1 MSKYLLFRTDRIGD
15 FIFSRIVTRSIKK
28 DNPKNIIDVVCSH
41 YNSKYVKNY
50 KDINKIYILDKYNL
64 FLMIKNM
71 IKINNYKYDYIVIL
85 DGKRRSVFFSLFLT
99 AKNKMAVLKDFRPNL
114 ILKIFFNNYLINS
127 DVNSQFDNF
136 SSLLNYLDIK
146 VPNKIGYYESY
157 KFKKDKFKNLY
168 LNFTLLHLDEKWF
181 EGFYHDDYQYVNLNI
196 DNFYKFINT
205 INKKFKRDI
214 IITSGLFD
222 IKTLDSIKKFFFVKI
237 NKNTYVSNK
246 FKFKLTFIENTDFR
260 DLENIVKKCDELI
273 CCEGAISHV
282 SNSFNKKTYA
292 LTNDLKIGN
301 FWTKHMKNLKLIKRK
316 NNIDNMCKQI
326 ISLSK

>member
-15 FIFSRIVTRSIKK
+15 FIFSRVVTRSIKK
-28 DNPKNIIDVVCSH
+28 NNPNNIIDVVCSH

-71 IKINNYKYDYIVIL
+71 IKINNYNYDYIIIL

-146 VPNKIGYYESY
+146 VPNKIGYYDSY
-157 KFKKDKFKNLY
+157 KFKKDNFKNLY

-181 EGFYHDDYQYVNLNI
+181 EGFYHDDYQYINLNI

-222 IKTLDSIKKFFFVKI
+222 IKTLDSIKKF
-237 NKNTYVSNK
+237 
-246 FKFKLTFIENTDFR
+246 
-260 DLENIVKKCDELI
+260 
-273 CCEGAISHV
+273 
-282 SNSFNKKTYA
+282 
-292 LTNDLKIGN
+292 
-301 FWTKHMKNLKLIKRK
+301 
-316 NNIDNMCKQI
+316 
-326 ISLSK
+326 SLC